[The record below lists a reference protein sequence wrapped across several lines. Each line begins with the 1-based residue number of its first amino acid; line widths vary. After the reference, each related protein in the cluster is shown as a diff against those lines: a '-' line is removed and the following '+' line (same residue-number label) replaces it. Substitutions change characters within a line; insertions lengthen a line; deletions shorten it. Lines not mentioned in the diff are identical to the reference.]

1 MKQQPSWAGYG
12 LGKLF
17 EKKSVQDLYARI
29 LVAIPSA
36 ESISGRIQK
45 LQPQMIELLK
55 GGSWR
60 RRGRS
65 TNSSVDEHMIHKWD
79 LVETLKRKLE
89 KEREKH
95 RKCIQAAQRTTFSG
109 FQTGFG
115 MVFEALAEFSKAVH
129 IMQ

>member
-1 MKQQPSWAGYG
+1 MDFSSFLDFHLTWCIWLQAGYG

-55 GGSWR
+55 G
-60 RRGRS
+60 
-65 TNSSVDEHMIHKWD
+65 
-79 LVETLKRKLE
+79 
-89 KEREKH
+89 
-95 RKCIQAAQRTTFSG
+95 
-109 FQTGFG
+109 
-115 MVFEALAEFSKAVH
+115 
-129 IMQ
+129 